1 MAVKVEVDKD
11 ACIGCGACVAICPD
25 VFEMNDEGKS
35 MVKTPE
41 VDDSSCAEQ
50 AANGCPVQ
58 CIHLK
63 KK

>member
-25 VFEMNDEGKS
+25 VFEMGDDGKS
-35 MVKTPE
+35 AVKKGE
-41 VDDSSCAEQ
+41 VEEGGCAEQ

-58 CIHLK
+58 CIKLAK
-63 KK
+63 K